1 MKAIVCRHFGGPE
14 ELVMGEWPQPEPGV
28 REILVRV
35 EATALN
41 RADTLQRRGLYPPPP
56 GESPILG
63 LEMAGEVVALGMG
76 VSDWK
81 VGDRVCGLLA
91 GGGYASY
98 VVIHEEM
105 ALPVPPQMD
114 YTEAAAIP
122 EVFLTAYQALRWLA
136 AVQPGETVLIHAG
149 ASGVGTAAIQ
159 LAREM
164 GARSIVTASASKH
177 DICQD
182 LGAETAIDYR
192 VRDFAEVALEH
203 TDNKGVNVIIDV
215 IGGPYFKKNL
225 QALRPDGRMVML
237 ALMGGVQVSE
247 ADLSPVL
254 AKRLSIIGSTL
265 RSRHIDYKIALTNDF
280 QAFAWP
286 LFNNGHLRPVI
297 DSVMDWEKVSEAH
310 ARMDA
315 NQNQGKIVLR
325 VTQ

>member
-41 RADTLQRRGLYPPPP
+41 RADTLQRRGLYPPPT

-63 LEMAGEVVALGMG
+63 LEMAGEVVALGVG

-98 VVIHEEM
+98 AVIHEEM
-105 ALPVPPQMD
+105 ALPVPARMD

-136 AVQPGETVLIHAG
+136 ATQPGETVLIHAG
-149 ASGVGTAAIQ
+149 ASGLGTAAIQ

-164 GARSIVTASASKH
+164 GAHSIVTASAPKH
-177 DICQD
+177 DTCLE
-182 LGAETAIDYR
+182 LGAEIAIDYR

-203 TDNKGVNVIIDV
+203 TDNKGVDVIIDV
-215 IGGPYFKKNL
+215 IGGPYFQKNL
-225 QALRPDGRMVML
+225 QTLRPDGRMVML
-237 ALMGGVQVSE
+237 ALMGGAKPRE
-247 ADLSPVL
+247 TDLSPVL
-254 AKRLSIIGSTL
+254 AKRLSILGSTL
-265 RSRHIDYKIALTNDF
+265 RSRNLDYKIALTKDF
-280 QAFAWP
+280 QTFAWP

-297 DSVMDWEKVSEAH
+297 DSVMDWKEVAEAH

-325 VTQ
+325 VTH